1 MAEIDLAGM
10 RVRDVLKRAV
20 NKIITEM
27 VSVKFE
33 LLVFIAWATW
43 SGKIEAIYGVPSML
57 LLVGIKEGAEL
68 ISKFT
73 GK

>member
-1 MAEIDLAGM
+1 MKVKDCLH
-10 RVRDVLKRAV
+10 RAI
-20 NKIITEM
+20 NKIITEI

-33 LLVFIAWATW
+33 LLVFMGWAVW
-43 SGKIEAIYGVPSML
+43 SAKIDPIYGIPAML
-57 LLVGIKEGAEL
+57 LLVGIKEGAEV

>member
-1 MAEIDLAGM
+1 MELDLTQM
-10 RVRDVLKRAV
+10 KTRDVLRRAV

-33 LLVFIAWATW
+33 LLVFIGWATW
-43 SGKIEAIYGVPSML
+43 SGKIEPIYGIPAML
-57 LLVGIKEGAEL
+57 LLVGIKEGAEV